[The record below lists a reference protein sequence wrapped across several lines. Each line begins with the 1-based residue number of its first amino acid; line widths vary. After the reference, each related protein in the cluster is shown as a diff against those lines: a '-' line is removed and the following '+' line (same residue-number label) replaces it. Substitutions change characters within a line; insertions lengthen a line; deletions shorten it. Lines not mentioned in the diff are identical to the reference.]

1 MLRRTLILTTALLL
15 AAEPSYSQSWMQR
28 YLDER
33 KAKKAAEQEEA
44 QEVRKAEPV
53 ETPEVTTDAAPDA
66 SGQTVRRAEVADPEP
81 ATDPTQTVR
90 RAEPV
95 TSTPESA
102 TPEPETPAPPAKPT
116 PVVIVSTPPPPPN
129 PTPATV
135 VPTPTPKLKRTLTVQ
150 PTVTPAPTAAPT
162 ATPAVAAVASPTP
175 EPNDELDPKTNV
187 IRIAPSNK
195 PTPPDISQFNYAN
208 SYYTKKDYDRA
219 AAEYERYLTLY
230 PTAPDRQAAMFRMAE
245 SNRQRNNLNAAHKIY
260 ELLLTEFMDGD
271 FVGPAAYR
279 LADLCFDD
287 KNYPDALA
295 YYRKASVRVK
305 DPEVALSAKYR
316 SARCLEALGDTS
328 EAIDAY
334 QELLATPGNNP
345 FLESSRLA
353 LARMLAQSGRK
364 TDAQAQYDLLIK
376 ETSKDSLKAEATVRE
391 SLLWID
397 MGQPA
402 KAIEG
407 LNRALKMPELGS
419 WKETALVSL
428 LRAYYSAQNYKQVL
442 ETYRPGEQQ
451 YSAEA
456 QPEVLLIVANSNR
469 QLDKESA
476 ARPLYEQII
485 RDYPTSPYVKDAQ
498 YYRLVTLY
506 NANAPELSGEIDTYL
521 AQNPDSSDK
530 RDQLLLL
537 KAESLYK
544 TGKYAVAAPIYASLA
559 DSSLTS
565 PLKTEALFKRGW
577 CYTQQQP
584 RDNAAAIQVFSEFLK
599 QNPAHKLAP
608 TALAQRAISYQQSKN
623 LKAALADFNSILDR
637 YPKAPK
643 ERSLAYEQKALILGQ
658 DDNQAMA
665 DTFTKFLG
673 EFPSSPVAGKAH
685 YWIGRA
691 AFDSKNYKASIPS
704 LETARKLDQEHFGE
718 KSTRLLI
725 QANRI
730 LEDRKGTAAEVDK
743 AEANKTKVPAE
754 ILRWL
759 GTEAFKA
766 GDTAQA
772 GKYLTQLTARDGTEE
787 LQTDDWLILG
797 CARTKEA
804 KWSEA
809 ETALKTYLGKVS
821 EPVPQARGHLALGEA
836 QLGAKQF
843 DEAKKSADAALALQP
858 EGKLNAQGLMLS
870 GDIAFARS
878 DFAESAKLY
887 TSVSVLFSDDAEITP
902 KALTQAWK
910 SYKKTGNEAQA
921 AKTLNEL
928 QSHFPEYP
936 VPKAD

>member
-1 MLRRTLILTTALLL
+1 MLRRTLILTIALLL
-15 AAEPSYSQSWMQR
+15 GAETSYSQNWMQR
-28 YLDER
+28 YLSER
-33 KAKKAAEQEEA
+33 KAKEDA
-44 QEVRKAEPV
+44 QEIRRAEPV
-53 ETPEVTTDAAPDA
+53 DSPEATPDA
-66 SGQTVRRAEVADPEP
+66 SGETVRRAELADPQ
-81 ATDPTQTVR
+81 APTETVR

-95 TSTPESA
+95 TAASTPEA
-102 TPEPETPAPPAKPT
+102 PAPT
-116 PVVIVSTPPPPPN
+116 PVVIVSTPTPTPN
-129 PTPATV
+129 PTPAAQ
-135 VPTPTPKLKRTLTVQ
+135 PTPKLKRTLTVQ
-150 PTVTPAPTAAPT
+150 PAATPVPASTPAPP
-162 ATPAVAAVASPTP
+162 VAVASPTP

-195 PTPPDISQFNYAN
+195 PIPPDISQFNYAN
-208 SYYTKKDYDRA
+208 SYYTKKEYDRA

-245 SNRQRNNLNAAHKIY
+245 SNRQLNNLNAAHKIY

-279 LADLCFDD
+279 LADICFEE

-305 DPEVALSAKYR
+305 DPEIALSAKYHA
-316 SARCLEALGDTS
+316 ARCLESLANTS

-334 QELLATPGNNP
+334 QELLATPGANP
-345 FLESSRLA
+345 FLEASRLA
-353 LARMLAQSGRK
+353 LARMLAQAGRK
-364 TDAQAQYDLLIK
+364 TDALAQYDLVLK
-376 ETSKDSLKAEATVRE
+376 ETTKDSLKAEATVRQ
-391 SLLWID
+391 SLLWIE
-397 MGQPA
+397 MGQPD

-419 WKETALVSL
+419 WKETAEVSL
-428 LRAYYSAQNYKQVL
+428 LRAYYGAQNYRQVL
-442 ETYRPGEQQ
+442 ETYRTGSPQ

-469 QLDKESA
+469 QLDKDTA

-485 RDYPTSPYVKDAQ
+485 RDFPGTPYAKDAQ

-506 NANAPELSGEIDTYL
+506 NANAPELSAEVDTYL
-521 AQNPDSSDK
+521 AQNPDASDK

-544 TGKYAVAAPIYASLA
+544 AAKYAAAAPIYASLE
-559 DSSLTS
+559 DSSLPPT
-565 PLKTEALFKRGW
+565 LKAEALFKHGW
-577 CYTQQQP
+577 CYTQTQP
-584 RDNAAAIQVFSEFLK
+584 RDNPATIQVFSEFLK

-623 LKAALADFNSILDR
+623 LKAALSDFNSILDR

-643 ERSLAYEQKALILGQ
+643 ERALAYEQKALILGQ
-658 DDNQAMA
+658 QEENQAMA
-665 DTFTKFLG
+665 DTFAKLLN
-673 EFPSSPVAGKAH
+673 EFPNTPAAGKAH
-685 YWIGRA
+685 YWIGWA
-691 AFDSKNYKASIPS
+691 AFGSKNYKAAIPS
-704 LETARKLDQEHFGE
+704 LETARKLDKEHFGE
-718 KSTRLLI
+718 KSTRLLL
-725 QANRI
+725 QAQRI
-730 LEDRKGTAAEVDK
+730 LEDRKATAAEVDK

-772 GKYLTQLTARDGTEE
+772 GKYLTQLTARDGAEE

-804 KWSEA
+804 KWAEA
-809 ETALKTYLGKVS
+809 ESALKAYIGKVS

-843 DEAKKSADAALALQP
+843 DEAQKSAEAALALQP
-858 EGKLNAQGLMLS
+858 EGRLNAQGLMLS
-870 GDIAFARS
+870 GDIAYARA
-878 DFAESAKLY
+878 DYPAAAKLY
-887 TSVSVLFSDDAEITP
+887 TSVSVLFSDDPEITP
-902 KALTQAWK
+902 KALTQAWQ
-910 SYKKTGNEAQA
+910 SYKKSGNEPQA

-936 VPKAD
+936 VPTAK

>member
-1 MLRRTLILTTALLL
+1 
-15 AAEPSYSQSWMQR
+15 
-28 YLDER
+28 
-33 KAKKAAEQEEA
+33 
-44 QEVRKAEPV
+44 
-53 ETPEVTTDAAPDA
+53 
-66 SGQTVRRAEVADPEP
+66 
-81 ATDPTQTVR
+81 
-90 RAEPV
+90 
-95 TSTPESA
+95 
-102 TPEPETPAPPAKPT
+102 
-116 PVVIVSTPPPPPN
+116 
-129 PTPATV
+129 
-135 VPTPTPKLKRTLTVQ
+135 
-150 PTVTPAPTAAPT
+150 
-162 ATPAVAAVASPTP
+162 
-175 EPNDELDPKTNV
+175 
-187 IRIAPSNK
+187 
-195 PTPPDISQFNYAN
+195 
-208 SYYTKKDYDRA
+208 
-219 AAEYERYLTLY
+219 
-230 PTAPDRQAAMFRMAE
+230 MFRMAE
-245 SNRQRNNLNAAHKIY
+245 SNRQLNNLNAAHKIY
-260 ELLLTEFMDGD
+260 ELLLTEFFDGD

-279 LADLCFDD
+279 LADICFEE

-305 DPEVALSAKYR
+305 DPEIALSAKYHA
-316 SARCLEALGDTS
+316 ARCLESLSNTS

-334 QELLATPGNNP
+334 QELLANPGATP
-345 FLESSRLA
+345 FREASRLA

-364 TDAQAQYDLLIK
+364 TDAQAQYDLLLK
-376 ETSKDSLKAEATVRE
+376 ETSKDSLKAEATVRQ

-402 KAIEG
+402 KAIGG

-428 LRAYYSAQNYKQVL
+428 LRAHYSAQNYRQVL
-442 ETYRPGEQQ
+442 ETYRADSQP

-469 QLDKESA
+469 QLDKDSA

-485 RDYPTSPYVKDAQ
+485 RDYPTSPYAKDAQ

-521 AQNPDSSDK
+521 AQNPDANDK

-544 TGKYAVAAPIYASLA
+544 AGKYAAAAPIYASLD
-559 DSSLTS
+559 DSSLAPT
-565 PLKTEALFKRGW
+565 LKAEALFKRGW
-577 CYTQQQP
+577 CHTQTQP
-584 RDNAAAIQVFSEFLK
+584 RDNPAAIQVFSEFLK

-623 LKAALADFNSILDR
+623 LKAALSDFNSILDR

-643 ERSLAYEQKALILGQ
+643 ERALAYEQKALILGQ
-658 DDNQAMA
+658 QEENQAMA
-665 DTFTKFLG
+665 DTFAKLIN
-673 EFPSSPVAGKAH
+673 EFPNGPIAGKAN
-685 YWIGRA
+685 YWIGWA
-691 AFDSKNYKASIPS
+691 AFGSKNYKTAIPS
-704 LETARKLDQEHFGE
+704 LEAARKLDKEHFGE
-718 KSTRLLI
+718 KSTRLLL

-743 AEANKTKVPAE
+743 AEANKTKIPAE

-766 GDTAQA
+766 GDNAQA
-772 GKYLTQLTARDGTEE
+772 GKYLGKLTARDGAEE

-797 CARTKEA
+797 CAHTKEA

-809 ETALKTYLGKVS
+809 EAALKTYLGKVS

-843 DEAKKSADAALALQP
+843 DEAKRSADAALALQP
-858 EGKLNAQGLMLS
+858 EGRLNAQGLMLS
-870 GDIAFARS
+870 GDIAYARG

-887 TSVSVLFSDDAEITP
+887 TSVSVLFSDDPEITP
-902 KALTQAWK
+902 KALTQAWQ

-936 VPKAD
+936 VPKAN